1 MDKRLPPLNALRTF
15 ESAARHLSFTKAA
28 DELAVTQA
36 AVSYQ
41 VRQLEE
47 HIGRELFRR
56 LTRKLELTPA
66 GIELQAAVEDAFDRI
81 RATMHKLTDA
91 AEDKVLSVTTLPTFA
106 SHWLVPRLGHFQL
119 RRPDLAVRLDSSV
132 GLGDLNHQFDVAIRS
147 GLGQW
152 PGMVAE
158 RLVEYRLTPV
168 ISPILA
174 DRMGGIR
181 HPSDLAR
188 LPLLD
193 YNHIEDIR
201 YWHQWF
207 AMADVA
213 VDGMRSGPQYDM
225 QAITGQAAVMGQG
238 VALVC
243 PAFFAADIASGRL
256 LVPFPDLVL
265 VTDRSYWLVCSQR
278 RVDEPKI
285 KAFRDW
291 ILSEVSAC
299 EGQCGSLGGVLN
311 IALAGPRLAAVG
323 G

>member
-1 MDKRLPPLNALRTF
+1 MDRRLPPLNALRAF

-41 VRQLEE
+41 IRQLEE

-66 GIELQAAVEDAFDRI
+66 GLELQVAVEDAFDRI
-81 RATMHKLTDA
+81 RSTMHKLTDA

-119 RRPDLAVRLDSSV
+119 RHPDLAVRLDSSV
-132 GLGDLNHQFDVAIRS
+132 GLCDLNSQFDIAIRS
-147 GLGQW
+147 GMGQW

-158 RLVEYRLTPV
+158 PLVEYTLTPV
-168 ISPILA
+168 LSPILA
-174 DRMGGIR
+174 ERVGGIR
-181 HPSDLAR
+181 HPSDLAG

-193 YNHIEDIR
+193 YAHHEDVR
-201 YWHQWF
+201 YWHLWF
-207 AMADVA
+207 ALADVA
-213 VDGMRSGPQYDM
+213 VDRLRTGPQYDV

-243 PAFFAADIASGRL
+243 PAFFAADIAAGRL
-256 LVPFPDLVL
+256 VVPFPDLIL
-265 VTDRSYWLVCSQR
+265 RTDRSYWLVCSQR
-278 RVDEPKI
+278 RIDEPKI

-291 ILSEVSAC
+291 ILSEVAAC
-299 EGQCGSLGGVLN
+299 TGQCGALGGMLNVLPP
-311 IALAGPRLAAVG
+311 IPLRVPA
-323 G
+323 